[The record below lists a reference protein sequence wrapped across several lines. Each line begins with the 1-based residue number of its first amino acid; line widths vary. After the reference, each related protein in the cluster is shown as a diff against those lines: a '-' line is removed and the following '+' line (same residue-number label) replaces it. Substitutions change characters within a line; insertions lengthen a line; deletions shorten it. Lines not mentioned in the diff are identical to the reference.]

1 MAGVTVP
8 TLTDHQALMDRVGDL
23 EKRLAAV
30 ERGPSALSE
39 PGKPTPPRPATWLS
53 GAYLAGNNYTQAG
66 PNEWA
71 RRFGFRPGLW
81 LVYSERKKDA
91 ATMWRSGHLI
101 NTTTFTDKRMV
112 LVLAQSFGPERQNVT
127 SGKNSVTADEV
138 LAGRYD
144 ADIKAMGQAMV
155 AREAAGFAPMI
166 VPLGWEYNS
175 DWFHH
180 SAADSRKF
188 REAWR
193 RVRILVRE
201 TGSRAR
207 FALIA
212 NKGYSQNPPSHN
224 PLDAYPGDDVVDII
238 GVDAYDHYA
247 VARTDAELQ
256 RELDKAGGAHWWA
269 NVAAEHGKGYMLQEW
284 GAKNAPNASGDKGGG
299 GYSAF
304 FVRGMH
310 GFFEQCAA
318 RPDLE
323 FVGEMYFSED
333 DPANVGSSLTSK
345 RNPAAAAEYTR
356 LWAGAA

>member
-1 MAGVTVP
+1 MTGVNVP
-8 TLTDHQALMDRVGDL
+8 TLTDHQALTDRVADV

-30 ERGPSALSE
+30 EGGPSVPSE
-39 PGKPTPPRPATWLS
+39 PAGTWLS
-53 GAYLAGNNYTQAG
+53 GAYLGGNNYTQAG
-66 PNEWA
+66 PDEWA

-101 NTTTFTDKRMV
+101 NTTTFTDRQLV
-112 LVLAQSFGPERQNVT
+112 LVLAQAFGPERQNVT
-127 SGKNSVTADEV
+127 SAKNAVTADEV
-138 LAGRYD
+138 LSGRYD
-144 ADIKAMGQAMV
+144 TDIKAMGAAMV

-166 VPLGWEYNS
+166 VPLAWEYNG

-180 SAADSRKF
+180 SAADARKF

-256 RELDKAGGAHWWA
+256 RELDKAGGARWWA
-269 NVAAEHGKGYMLQEW
+269 NVAAEHRKGFMLQEW
-284 GAKNAPNASGDKGGG
+284 GVKNAPSAAGDKGGG
-299 GYSAF
+299 DSAF
-304 FVRGMH
+304 FIRGMRT
-310 GFFEQCAA
+310 FFEQCAV

-323 FVGEMYFSED
+323 FVGEMCFSED

-345 RNPAAAAEYTR
+345 RNPAASAEYAR
-356 LWAGAA
+356 LWASVA